1 MSSLVT
7 SLSPKTTTN
16 GVATALSATQIF
28 CASVIIYADNLNT
41 GNVYIGGP
49 SVSVSN
55 GIPLRANQSQNL
67 SYDLVWGGNGK
78 IDLSK
83 IYLDT
88 DQTGNA
94 VRIVYVPWIGG

>member
-1 MSSLVT
+1 MTLTAS
-7 SLSPKTTTN
+7 
-16 GVATALSATQIF
+16 VATALSATQLF
-28 CASVIIYADNLNT
+28 VSSLIIYADTLNT

-49 SVSVSN
+49 TVTIAN

-78 IDLSK
+78 IDVSK

-88 DQTGNA
+88 DTTGNV
-94 VRIVYVPWIGG
+94 VRVIHVPWIGG